1 VSVVGIVL
9 AAGAG
14 RRFGEPKAEVIL
26 DGERLL
32 DRAVRV
38 LREGGCADVLAVV
51 RAGTL
56 VVGARAVV
64 NDGPERGLA
73 SSLALGL
80 QAAANTSASHAVVM
94 LVDMPGVQPTTVAAV
109 GGATAPITMAGYA
122 GRRGHPVAFA
132 RELWGDVAET
142 VHGDEGA
149 RTYIDAHPDLVSV
162 VEVGGG
168 PQALADIDTPA
179 DLAHWTDHG

>member
-14 RRFGEPKAEVIL
+14 RRFGGPKAEGAV

-38 LREGGCADVLAVV
+38 LRAGGCADVVAVV

-56 VVGARAVV
+56 VVGAHAIV
-64 NDGPERGLA
+64 NDDPERGLA

-80 QAAANTSASHAVVM
+80 KAAAETSASRAVVT
-94 LVDMPGVQPTTVAAV
+94 LADMPGVPPTTVGAV
-109 GGATAPITMAGYA
+109 ADATAPIAMAGYA

-132 RELWGDVAET
+132 RELWAEVAEF

-149 RTYIDAHPDLVSV
+149 RAYIDAHPELVSV
-162 VEVGGG
+162 VEVGGD
-168 PQALADIDTPA
+168 PRALADIDTPA
-179 DLAHWTDHG
+179 DLADWVDG

>member
-14 RRFGEPKAEVIL
+14 QRFGGPKAEVAV

-38 LREGGCADVLAVV
+38 LRAGGCADVVAVV
-51 RAGTL
+51 RAGAL
-56 VVGARAVV
+56 VVDAHAVV
-64 NDGPERGLA
+64 NDDPERGMA

-80 QAAANTSASHAVVM
+80 KAATATSASRAVVV
-94 LVDMPGVQPTTVAAV
+94 LADMPGVQPTTVAAV
-109 GGATAPITMAGYA
+109 AGATAPIAMADYA

-132 RELWGDVAET
+132 RDLWAEVAEN

-149 RTYIDAHPDLVSV
+149 RGYIDAHPELVAL
-162 VEVGGG
+162 VEVGDS
-168 PQALADIDTPA
+168 PRALTDIDTPA
-179 DLAHWTDHG
+179 DLADWTDRG